1 MNSSSKTSLQLARL
15 SCAAALM
22 LAANAHAG
30 NSLCNSGGNAAS
42 CTLPAVTSGNSVRHT
57 TQAFAGVNWTFGV
70 GPDLVAGVR
79 YTRTDSRQRITGA
92 RLEAVFPFAKGIS
105 QISFDRL
112 RLRLIGG
119 NRSGMYE
126 LGGGYSFSG
135 QGFLA
140 SAALQ
145 GEHIT
150 LGTDLIFGGMQWL
163 PYVGFNTLTKPKV
176 AAGGGGATC
185 PSGFSLSD
193 VATLQAQ
200 PAFTNV
206 NAADQL
212 NGQTCFKPGQAP
224 VLGQLQGG

>member
-1 MNSSSKTSLQLARL
+1 MNTLSKTSLQLARV
-15 SCAAALM
+15 SCAAALV
-22 LAANAHAG
+22 LSATAQAG
-30 NSLCNSGGNAAS
+30 NVISCNGPGPSCTAPAINSGNN
-42 CTLPAVTSGNSVRHT
+42 TRHT

-176 AAGGGGATC
+176 ASGGTTC
-185 PSGFSLSD
+185 PSGFNLTD
-193 VATLQAQ
+193 ITTVQGA
-200 PAFTNV
+200 PNFVPV
-206 NAADQL
+206 NPADQL

-224 VLGQLQGG
+224 VLVQLQGG

>member
-1 MNSSSKTSLQLARL
+1 MNASSKISLQLARL
-15 SCAAALM
+15 SCAVALM
-22 LAANAHAG
+22 LSANAHAG
-30 NSLCNSGGNAAS
+30 FAACNGGGSQPS
-42 CTLPAVTSGNSVRHT
+42 CTLPAVSNGNNVRHT

-163 PYVGFNTLTKPKV
+163 PYVGFNTLTKPKL
-176 AAGGGGATC
+176 ASGGTTC
-185 PSGFSLSD
+185 PSGFNLTD
-193 VATLQAQ
+193 ITTVQGA
-200 PAFTNV
+200 PNFVPV
-206 NAADQL
+206 NPADQL

-224 VLGQLQGG
+224 VLVQTQAG